1 MREGW
6 AGRGSLPRETK
17 ATSATTNRQSLSA
30 TQATTSP
37 YHPPPTKTTNPRHQ
51 TPATKPPKVM
61 KCELFDQAVDTA
73 VRRYP
78 LMLLSQPAGQGQ
90 LLAAGLT

>member
-1 MREGW
+1 
-6 AGRGSLPRETK
+6 
-17 ATSATTNRQSLSA
+17 
-30 TQATTSP
+30 
-37 YHPPPTKTTNPRHQ
+37 
-51 TPATKPPKVM
+51 M